1 MYFYKVLVASNKYH
15 GNEALTYASTTTLKR
30 GQTVLV
36 PLRSARVSA
45 VVISTDTEPTFK
57 VKQILSIQIALPLPE
72 ENLKL
77 LEWLAAYYPA
87 NASTLISLFVP
98 SNLKLTVNEQPKPL
112 TQPTL
117 EASNLPALTKQQ
129 TAALTQLQTAKTALI
144 HGDTG
149 TGKTRI
155 YLELAKKK
163 IIAGQSVVVLT
174 PEIGLTS
181 QLAQFLTSNIAAPV
195 IVLHS
200 NLTAAQ
206 RRKLWQQIQGAD
218 GPLVIVGPRSA
229 LFAPIKDIGLVVV
242 DEAHDNAYKQD
253 QSPYYHALRVAGKL
267 AQIHDAQLIFGT
279 ATPLVSEYFIL
290 ETKKIPILRLTEIA
304 AGNAAPAE
312 ITVIDAHDRTGYT
325 KNPYLSD
332 ALIESLAQKL
342 KNKEQSLVFLNRR
355 GTARLVMCQK
365 CNWQALCP
373 RCSLPLTYHSDS
385 HSMRC
390 HTCGYKEVAPTICP
404 ICSSTEVVYKSIG
417 TKALTTMLQSIFP
430 DAQIQRFDTDNAQDE
445 KLERHYDS
453 VLAGNVDILVGTQ
466 ILVKGL
472 DLPKLSLVGIIAA
485 DSSLYFPDYTAEEQ
499 TYQLLSQVIGRV
511 GRGHRQSNVVI
522 QTYNTSGKSL
532 NAVLDKNWI
541 EFYQQQ
547 LSERRQYFF
556 PPFCYVMK
564 LSCSRKTQASAMKN
578 AQALVEKLKTSGLRI
593 EVTGPSP
600 RFIEQTNGNYN
611 WQIIV
616 KATQRIELIKALSLL
631 PANWTYNLDP
641 TNLL

>member
-1 MYFYKVLVASNKYH
+1 
-15 GNEALTYASTTTLKR
+15 
-30 GQTVLV
+30 
-36 PLRSARVSA
+36 
-45 VVISTDTEPTFK
+45 
-57 VKQILSIQIALPLPE
+57 
-72 ENLKL
+72 
-77 LEWLAAYYPA
+77 
-87 NASTLISLFVP
+87 
-98 SNLKLTVNEQPKPL
+98 
-112 TQPTL
+112 
-117 EASNLPALTKQQ
+117 
-129 TAALTQLQTAKTALI
+129 
-144 HGDTG
+144 
-149 TGKTRI
+149 
-155 YLELAKKK
+155 
-163 IIAGQSVVVLT
+163 
-174 PEIGLTS
+174 
-181 QLAQFLTSNIAAPV
+181 
-195 IVLHS
+195 
-200 NLTAAQ
+200 
-206 RRKLWQQIQGAD
+206 
-218 GPLVIVGPRSA
+218 VIVGPRSA
-229 LFAPIKDIGLVVV
+229 LFAPIKNIGLVVV

-267 AQIHDAQLIFGT
+267 AQIHEAQLIFGT

-532 NAVLDKNWI
+532 NAVLNKNWI